1 MEEAPHGL
9 RERNRLT
16 TMKQLHAAA
25 KQLALDEGIAAA
37 TVEAITERAG
47 VSKRTFFNYYASKE
61 DAILGTFAPT
71 VPEAALTRYFDD
83 DSTDSFTRTVHLIV
97 AIIRSSIPDQA
108 GFDDRRVLIARF
120 PELRTRLSQHVAAA
134 ERLIEATLEERL
146 AALTDDAAPVRAAD
160 STRVL
165 LMLAG
170 TVLRYVYTRDPDSIS
185 AEDDDDAVI
194 DAAIA
199 TFRKVLD
206 EIL

>member
-25 KQLALDEGIAAA
+25 KQLALDEGLAAA
-37 TVEAITERAG
+37 TVEAITDRAG

-83 DSTDSFTRTVHLIV
+83 ESTDSFTRTVHLIV
-97 AIIRSSIPDQA
+97 AIIRSTVPDQA
-108 GFDDRRVLIARF
+108 GFDDRRVLVARF
-120 PELRTRLSQHVAAA
+120 PELRARLGQHVAAA
-134 ERLIEATLEERL
+134 ERLIEATLEERF
-146 AALTDDAAPVRAAD
+146 ATPADDPPVPAAD
-160 STRVL
+160 STRAL

-170 TVLRYVYTRDPDSIS
+170 TVLRYVYTRDPG
-185 AEDDDDAVI
+185 ALGVEDDDAAI

-199 TFRKVLD
+199 TFRKVLK

>member
-1 MEEAPHGL
+1 MQDAPHGL

-25 KQLALDEGIAAA
+25 KALALNDGLAAA
-37 TVEAITERAG
+37 TVEAITEQAG

-71 VPEAALTRYFDD
+71 VPEAALTRFFDD
-83 DSTDSFTRTVHLIV
+83 DSADSFTRTVHLIV
-97 AIIRSSIPDQA
+97 AIIRSTVPDGA
-108 GFDDRRVLIARF
+108 SFDDRRVLVARF
-120 PELRTRLSQHVAAA
+120 PELRARLGQHVAAA

-146 AALTDDAAPVRAAD
+146 VLSAQAQPVPAAD
-160 STRVL
+160 ATRAL

-170 TVLRYVYTRDPDSIS
+170 TVLRFVYTRDPG
-185 AEDDDDAVI
+185 ALGPEDDDAAI

-199 TFRKVLD
+199 TFRKVLK